1 MAWHTR
7 AIIERECTICR
18 KKATVWLH
26 NPTNDPTSPYCKN
39 HGEAEAKRYNEAEGL
54 GNGW

>member
-7 AIIERECTICR
+7 AIPEHKCTICR

-26 NPTNDPTSPYCKN
+26 NPTNDPTSPYCLK
-39 HGEAEAKRYNEAEGL
+39 HGEAEAMKENKAAGL
-54 GNGW
+54 L